1 MVSCVTEI
9 KEPLLR
15 LNTLEQARKLIDA
28 GGGIIEWVDWGQS
41 LLK

>member
-9 KEPLLR
+9 KEPLHR
-15 LNTLEQARKLIDA
+15 MNTLGYPRKLIDA